1 VQHEAAGA
9 DLPCMRKL
17 LLVVAFVALAIPA
30 TAPAK
35 GSGGHKN
42 AAKECKAL
50 RAQMGAEA
58 FRSTFGGKRGK
69 NALGRCVST
78 QRKAGRAARKRA
90 RRACRADGLR
100 GQAMKRCVRSKLAED
115 PAPAPADYEHAVE
128 ECRDEQAEQPEE
140 FAAEFGDG
148 SNAFGKCVSHEVQDD
163 EDDETE
169 PEPEDGDG
177 VESAPG
183 DFEDSPLDEPDES

>member
-1 VQHEAAGA
+1 
-9 DLPCMRKL
+9 MRKL
-17 LLVVAFVALAIPA
+17 LLVVTVLALAIPA

-69 NALGRCVST
+69 HALGRCVST
-78 QRKAGRAARKRA
+78 QRKANKAARKRA
-90 RRACRADGLR
+90 RKACKAEGLR
-100 GQAMKRCVRSKLAED
+100 GQAMKRCVRTKLAAD
-115 PAPAPADYEHAVE
+115 PAPKPAEYEHAVE
-128 ECRDEQAEQPEE
+128 ECREEQAESPEE

-148 SNAFGKCVSHEVQDD
+148 SNGFGKCVSHEVQDD
-163 EDDETE
+163 EADES
-169 PEPEDGDG
+169 EDAEG
-177 VESAPG
+177 VEPSPG
-183 DFEDSPLDEPDES
+183 DFEDSPGDEPDEL